1 MTRGR
6 TRRPRGTRRV
16 QGTRATID
24 DTGGRAKGTRGPGR
38 SKATTDNTG
47 GITRGRGRRRATRN
61 VTEERDNRTT
71 RTNGNPAQN
80 PTIEEVDMT
89 QDAPAHNM
97 SQSNIIP

>member
-1 MTRGR
+1 MTQEGGQRGLEDLVDQR
-6 TRRPRGTRRV
+6 L
-16 QGTRATID
+16 
-24 DTGGRAKGTRGPGR
+24 
-38 SKATTDNTG
+38 TDNTG
-47 GITRGRGRRRATRN
+47 GITRGHGRRRATRN

-97 SQSNIIP
+97 SQSSIIP